1 MTAARSIS
9 GAVVMPGPSPIRL
22 RGVDTM
28 RLAAR
33 VIEQSR
39 RYNAAAIFVDEGG
52 IGAGV
57 VDRLKM
63 LGEPVFGIQFGQS
76 LWRCASWRRRQV
88 ANRRAEIWAIMREWP
103 KGGAIPDD
111 ATLADDLVGVE
122 YSFNTNDEILLERKD
137 HMKSAACFA

>member
-1 MTAARSIS
+1 
-9 GAVVMPGPSPIRL
+9 MPGPSPIRL

-28 RLAAR
+28 QLAAR

-63 LGEPVFGIQFGQS
+63 LGEPVFGIQFGS
-76 LWRCASWRRRQV
+76 KPFGAVHLGEGVKV
-88 ANRRAEIWAIMREWP
+88 ANRRAEIWAIMREWL
-103 KGGAIPDD
+103 KGGAIP
-111 ATLADDLVGVE
+111 
-122 YSFNTNDEILLERKD
+122 
-137 HMKSAACFA
+137 